1 MKLRHKFP
9 ILVAVPT
16 LALMVAFSLL
26 SFATARSELNAQRE
40 LGFTNLLDAKSN
52 QLTVWFSAVNVDLRV
67 LADSHATFDA
77 LKGFHS
83 GWEAFDGAAQETL
96 QQLYVFENPHPAGE
110 KDQLRDAADGSAWS
124 ETHAE
129 YHETFHTFQQE
140 REYYDVFLFDLDGNL
155 VYSVFK
161 KLDFAT
167 NFRSGE
173 YSNSDLG
180 AAFQKATSMSH
191 GEVYVTDFAA
201 YAPSN
206 EAPAKFVAAPV
217 FDTDGTRLGV
227 VALQLPADKIG
238 HIISDSDV
246 LGETGQIYA
255 VGEDGTARSNS
266 TRPGGHGI
274 LDALP
279 ALPQI
284 EAAQHSEETMMTGVT
299 GLSGEPVIAYT
310 KIFDAF
316 GKEWHLILE
325 QDLTEANASTR
336 HLLSLVLLQTVIVL
350 IIAAALAFW
359 IASKLTH
366 RIVALSDSVTTLSGG
381 DLESIVAETKTGDE
395 LGDIARALERFKTEL
410 AAGKDAIS
418 ERQRSVESQAKVMNQ
433 LSDALARLAD
443 GRLDCG
449 LRDSFPPEYEKLRKN
464 FNNTVQA
471 LSGIVGNLQ
480 KNAEQIDSD
489 ARRLNENTLSLSQRT
504 ESQAATLEETAA
516 AMHEIGV
523 SVKGT
528 ATGARDIAIAIDR
541 TRDQAERG
549 EQVRGEAVSAM
560 EMIESSSAKI
570 GHIVQLMDDIAF
582 QTNLLALNAG
592 VEAARAGDAG
602 LGFAVVASEVRALA
616 QRSSDGASEI
626 RRLNVSS
633 NESIDNG
640 VGLVSEMGESIKE
653 ILSGV
658 NEVSTQ
664 IKEIANRAEE
674 QSVGL
679 SEINSGIVILDR
691 VTQQNAAMVDES
703 AASSLELR
711 QKASEMKGLSDHFRG
726 GEVKEGGATPSLD
739 ASFAQAS

>member
-1 MKLRHKFP
+1 MKIRHKFP

-40 LGFTNLLDAKSN
+40 LGFTNLLDEKSN

-67 LADSHATFDA
+67 LADNHATFDA

-83 GWEAFDGAAQETL
+83 GWEAFDGTAQETL
-96 QQLYVFENPHPAGE
+96 QQLYVFNNPYPAGE

-129 YHETFHTFQQE
+129 FHETFHSFQHE
-140 REYYDVFLFDLDGNL
+140 REYYDVFLFDLEGNL

-161 KLDFAT
+161 ELDFAT

-180 AAFQKATSMSH
+180 AAFQKATSMPH

-238 HIISDSDV
+238 HIISDSEV

-255 VGEDGTARSNS
+255 VGEDGTARSSS

-284 EAAQHSEETMMTGVT
+284 EAAQYSEETMMAGVT

-310 KIFDAF
+310 KVFDAF

-325 QDLTEANASTR
+325 QDLTEANAATR
-336 HLLSLVLLQTVIVL
+336 HLMSLVLLQTVIVL
-350 IIAAALAFW
+350 AIVAALAFW
-359 IASKLTH
+359 IASKLTS

-395 LGDIARALERFKTEL
+395 LGDIARALERFKSEL

-418 ERQRSVESQAKVMNQ
+418 ERQKSVETQAEVMQ
-433 LSDALARLAD
+433 KLGEALARLAE
-443 GRLDCG
+443 GRLDCN
-449 LRDSFPPEYEKLRKN
+449 LRERFPTEYEELRAN
-464 FNNTVQA
+464 FNNTVRS

-480 KNAEQIDSD
+480 DNAQQIDSD
-489 ARRLNENTLSLSQRT
+489 AQRLNDNTVSLSQRT
-504 ESQAATLEETAA
+504 ENQTATLEETAA
-516 AMHEIGV
+516 AMHEINT
-523 SVKGT
+523 SVKAT
-528 ATGARDIAIAIDR
+528 ATGARDITSAIDG
-541 TRDQAERG
+541 TRAQAERG
-549 EQVRGEAVSAM
+549 ENVRREAVSAM
-560 EMIESSSAKI
+560 KTIEESSEQI

-582 QTNLLALNAG
+582 QTNLWG
-592 VEAARAGDAG
+592 SMQV
-602 LGFAVVASEVRALA
+602 
-616 QRSSDGASEI
+616 
-626 RRLNVSS
+626 
-633 NESIDNG
+633 
-640 VGLVSEMGESIKE
+640 
-653 ILSGV
+653 
-658 NEVSTQ
+658 
-664 IKEIANRAEE
+664 
-674 QSVGL
+674 
-679 SEINSGIVILDR
+679 
-691 VTQQNAAMVDES
+691 
-703 AASSLELR
+703 
-711 QKASEMKGLSDHFRG
+711 
-726 GEVKEGGATPSLD
+726 
-739 ASFAQAS
+739 